1 MADIN
6 YKSTHGKDNWVS
18 QTEFDG
24 LDLSAQEEGTVYEIV
39 GEVGESDLDADLQAK
54 IDTKMDAPTTS
65 GTSGQ
70 VLTMGTDGKAKW
82 TTVGSGAKYLH
93 YVDFTV
99 NTNEHLYF
107 WVFSTNS
114 TAITSI
120 QELHTAIV
128 KNQKGAMRSFYYPLF
143 SPVFGNQFII
153 AIRIFSSGSSNLLEV
168 HFWGNESDATIYG
181 TGGTAVD
188 SVKDTVITL

>member
-39 GEVGESDLDADLQAK
+39 GEVGESDIDSDLQTK
-54 IDTKMDAPTTS
+54 IDAKMDAPTTS

-82 TTVGSGAKYLH
+82 ATAGSGAKYLH
-93 YVDFTV
+93 YVG
-99 NTNEHLYF
+99 LKI
-107 WVFSTNS
+107 SNS
-114 TAITSI
+114 TVYVWVLSTTDTQITSL
-120 QELHTAIV
+120 QELHSAIT
-128 KNQKGAMRSFYYPLF
+128 KNKSSVTSLRSCDYPLF
-143 SPVFGNQFII
+143 SRQFGGSVITVCII
-153 AIRIFSSGSSNLLEV
+153 SRSSLQIYLADGNNMTFTSTFEV
-168 HFWGNESDATIYG
+168 TD
-181 TGGTAVD
+181 V
-188 SVKDTVITL
+188 VITL

>member
-70 VLTMGTDGKAKW
+70 VLTMGTDGNAKW
-82 TTVGSGAKYLH
+82 TTVESGAKYLH

-99 NTNEHLYF
+99 NTSDHLYF
-107 WVFSTNS
+107 WVFSTSS
-114 TAITSI
+114 TDITSI
-120 QELHTAIV
+120 QELHNAIV
-128 KNQKGAMRSFYYPLF
+128 KNRKGAIRSFYYPLF

-153 AIRIFSSGSSNLLEV
+153 AIQILSSGTTNLLEV
-168 HFWGNESDATIYG
+168 HFLDNDNSTIYG
-181 TGGTAVD
+181 TGGIAVNNVTD
-188 SVKDTVITL
+188 KVITL

>member
-54 IDTKMDAPTTS
+54 IDAKMDAPTTS

-82 TTVGSGAKYLH
+82 GNGGLRYYNHDVQIRGIVEGENLFINFNRVSSINTKTTSLTLLCVLLGGSIFDIAVGGYLANSSDNTWKDVH
-93 YVDFTV
+93 RLLTV
-99 NTNEHLYF
+99 NGEDGIAYSLGDNTN
-107 WVFSTNS
+107 
-114 TAITSI
+114 
-120 QELHTAIV
+120 
-128 KNQKGAMRSFYYPLF
+128 YY
-143 SPVFGNQFII
+143 II
-153 AIRIFSSGSSNLLEV
+153 
-168 HFWGNESDATIYG
+168 DAGDVT
-181 TGGTAVD
+181 VD
-188 SVKDTVITL
+188 DTVTDL

>member
-82 TTVGSGAKYLH
+82 ATAESGAKYLH
-93 YVDFTV
+93 YVNFTV

-107 WVFSTNS
+107 WVFSTSS

-120 QELHTAIV
+120 QELHNAIV
-128 KNQKGAMRSFYYPLF
+128 KNKKGKLRSFYYPLF
-143 SPVFGNQFII
+143 SPSFGNQFII
-153 AIRIFSSGSSNLLEV
+153 AIRIFSSSSANLLEV
-168 HFWGNESDATIYG
+168 HFLGDDNPTIYG
-181 TGGTAVD
+181 TNGIAVD
-188 SVKDTVITL
+188 SVTDTVITL

>member
-39 GEVGESDLDADLQAK
+39 GEVGESDIDSDLQAK

-70 VLTMGTDGKAKW
+70 VLTMGTDGNAKW
-82 TTVGSGAKYLH
+82 TTVESGAKYLH
-93 YVDFTV
+93 YVGLKVYLDSTV
-99 NTNEHLYF
+99 YVWVLSTTDTQITSLQELY
-107 WVFSTNS
+107 S
-114 TAITSI
+114 AIT
-120 QELHTAIV
+120 
-128 KNQKGAMRSFYYPLF
+128 KNKPNALGLQTCDYPLF
-143 SPVFGNQFII
+143 SRLFITSEITVCLISQNSLRIYLADGNKLSFT
-153 AIRIFSSGSSNLLEV
+153 SVLEV
-168 HFWGNESDATIYG
+168 TD
-181 TGGTAVD
+181 V
-188 SVKDTVITL
+188 VITL